1 MHPGDFLDEVAYL
14 LVVLDPEANDIFEV
28 LRDEDLAIF
37 PRLADDQVKGNVLL
51 ATRTPAIGLSAG
63 TFPDGKG
70 SPDETAVMD
79 ELTEASTEL
88 AFTWP
93 HLSSRNLGVHIWYP
107 INISD
112 IPAKATPSLNANLL
126 QRPRGPRRPT

>member
-79 ELTEASTEL
+79 ELTDFVEAIRQKRKPKVEGEHGL
-88 AFTWP
+88 QA
-93 HLSSRNLGVHIWYP
+93 LL
-107 INISD
+107 
-112 IPAKATPSLNANLL
+112 LANLIKQATEKNL
-126 QRPRGPRRPT
+126 AGKKASGTL